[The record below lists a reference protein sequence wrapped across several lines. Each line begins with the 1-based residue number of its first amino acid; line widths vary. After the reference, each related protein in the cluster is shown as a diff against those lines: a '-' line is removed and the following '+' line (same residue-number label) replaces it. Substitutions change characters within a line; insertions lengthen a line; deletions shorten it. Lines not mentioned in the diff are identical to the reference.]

1 MPQPSPANHRLLLL
15 LPATTYRA
23 DAFLEAAGRLHLAVT
38 IGTAATVWPQTH
50 RPPDL
55 LALNFN
61 DETAA
66 IRTVMDYAKDHPI
79 DLVIGVDD
87 ATVVLA
93 AALSEALG
101 LPHNAVTAVRAARN
115 KQVMRE
121 LLQVHRIPV
130 PLFAAYSI
138 HDDPDRLAER
148 VAYPCVV
155 KPLILSASCGVIRA
169 NDAAEF
175 IAAFRRV
182 AILLERLGLPDK
194 EEAARKILV
203 EEFVPGREVALEG
216 LLTDGRLRVLALF
229 DKPDPL
235 DGPFFE
241 ETIYVTPSR
250 LAGVIQA
257 EVSDTAER
265 AACALGL
272 REGPMHAEV
281 RVNDRGVWVIE
292 VAARS
297 IGGRCSRTLQFATE
311 TSPDLSLEELILCHA
326 LRRPLPFLP
335 AGRPQASGVM
345 MLPIPKAG
353 VLEEVQGEDEAR
365 AVPGIE
371 ELTITTSVGRELVPL
386 PEGTRY
392 LGFMLAR
399 GETPEVVEA
408 TLREAHGRL
417 HFVISESSVNPE
429 QAGPR
434 RVLSF

>member
-1 MPQPSPANHRLLLL
+1 MDHPSPIIHRLLLL

-23 DAFLEAAGRLHLAVT
+23 DAFLEAAGRLNLAVT
-38 IGTAATVWPQTH
+38 IGTPAALWPQTH

-61 DETAA
+61 DETGA
-66 IRTVMDYAKDHPI
+66 IRTVMNYAKAHPI

-121 LLQVHRIPV
+121 LLQVQRIPV
-130 PLFAAYSI
+130 PAFAAYSI
-138 HDDPDRLAER
+138 HDDPERLAER

-155 KPLILSASCGVIRA
+155 KPLVLSASCGVIRA

-182 AILLERLGLPDK
+182 ATLLERLGLPDK
-194 EEAARKILV
+194 DEATRKILV

-250 LAGVIQA
+250 LAAAVQTALAGI
-257 EVSDTAER
+257 AER
-265 AACALGL
+265 AALALGL
-272 REGPMHAEV
+272 REGPMHAEL
-281 RVNDRGVWVIE
+281 RVNDYGVWVIE

-311 TSPDLSLEELILCHA
+311 TSPDMSLEELILCHA
-326 LRRPLPFLP
+326 LRRPLPSVP
-335 AGRPQASGVM
+335 AGGSRASGVM

-371 ELTITTSVGRELVPL
+371 ELTITTSVGQELVPL

-392 LGFMLAR
+392 LGFLIAR
-399 GETPEVVEA
+399 GETPELVEA
-408 TLREAHGRL
+408 ALREAHGRL
-417 HFVISESSVNPE
+417 HFVISAPSVNRE
-429 QAGPR
+429 QSPR